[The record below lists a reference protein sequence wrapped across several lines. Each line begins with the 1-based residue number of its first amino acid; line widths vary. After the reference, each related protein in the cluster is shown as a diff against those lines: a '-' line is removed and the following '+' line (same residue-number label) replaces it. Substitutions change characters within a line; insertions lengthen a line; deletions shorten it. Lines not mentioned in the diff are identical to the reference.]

1 MKRIHFILAT
11 LFILTMTV
19 CVQAQQ
25 QQQQQQAPL
34 IIGVVD
40 LPAVFQKHPLMADNI
55 RLIQEDIQK
64 DSIELA
70 KARQAA
76 QKQLESLKQQFK
88 IGSDEYNNQLRPI
101 QDALQAKERALQE
114 KQSKIK
120 LDVAKIQYKVYQDV
134 RAIIENISL
143 QKGIVAVFI
152 KISIHQKD
160 VMEELITLQELEA
173 NTIVWSR
180 PQCDITNDVL
190 ALLAQT
196 VGVPK
201 STSGGALNNISG
213 QVGSQNQSPAPG
225 NQGQQG
231 TQQQNY
237 QQR

>member
-1 MKRIHFILAT
+1 MKRIRFILTT
-11 LFILTMTV
+11 LFILTMV
-19 CVQAQQ
+19 ISAQAQQ
-25 QQQQQQAPL
+25 QQQTPL

-101 QDALQAKERALQE
+101 QDDLQAKERALQE
-114 KQSKIK
+114 KQTKIK

-134 RAIIENISL
+134 RVIIENISL

-160 VMEELITLQELEA
+160 VMEELVALQELEA
-173 NTIVWSR
+173 NSIVWSR

-190 ALLAQT
+190 AMLAQT

-201 STSGGALNNISG
+201 NNTSGALNNISG
-213 QVGSQNQSPAPG
+213 QVGSQNQAPAP

-231 TQQQNY
+231 TQPQNY